1 MTKARRERLKE
12 ARTWFHEQGFTDDS
26 HIVKAYREQ
35 FSVDK
40 DCAMRELCLLGVLS
54 PEKQKTYEDQLK
66 AKEQKRAENNEV
78 RAARASVKTDVSDC
92 PFQDENFY
100 FIAGYT
106 QGGVPYGIT
115 WEEAGEIEA
124 AEHETEQQEP
134 NTERF
139 EELPF

>member
-26 HIVKAYREQ
+26 HIVKAYRKQ

-54 PEKQKTYEDQLK
+54 PEKQKIYQVQLK
-66 AKEQKRAENNEV
+66 AKEQKWAEKKEA
-78 RAARASVKTDVSDC
+78 RAARASVKTDVSDS

-106 QGGVPYGIT
+106 PGGVPYGIA
-115 WEEAGEIEA
+115 WEEAAGLEA
-124 AEHETEQQEP
+124 KPPEL

-139 EELPF
+139 DEELPF